1 MTSVT
6 TIRFGTLRLLGL
18 SLPLIAIDLSFP
30 VMTHAQITPV
40 YPGNT
45 WTRIAPESVG
55 FESTALAA
63 ARARLSTTPS
73 TGLTVVVGGRV
84 IFDYGDTDTVSYVA
98 SVRKSILSMLYGIR
112 VKRGEIDLDATLA
125 SLNINDRGGLT
136 DAERQA
142 RVRDLLTARSGVFH
156 PAANQGDDLS
166 RAPAR
171 GSQLPGKYFLYNNW
185 DFNALGTIFEQST
198 RQSIFDAFQRDIAA
212 PIGLEDF
219 RREDH
224 RRGGDSTKS
233 IHFAYHFRLSVRDMA
248 RIGYLMLRNG
258 HWGEKEIIPVQWVRE
273 STRAITPVTDMNP
286 PERRNDPWG
295 YGYLWWVWDGANT
308 PSAYKGAYMAGGAG
322 GQYIAV
328 LPALDLVVA
337 HKTVAGEGVD
347 VSVGRFL
354 SILDLIVAAKSG
366 TAEHVEVRVSESVL
380 REYIGSYELAPGA
393 IMTITFENGQLF
405 AQFTHQRRAPVFA
418 ESESSFFYRDAN
430 ATISFTRNASGSVTG
445 LLLKQSGGRVT
456 PARRLSPE

>member
-1 MTSVT
+1 M
-6 TIRFGTLRLLGL
+6 TIRSLRLRLLRL
-18 SLPLIAIDLSFP
+18 SLPLIALYLSRP
-30 VMTHAQITPV
+30 AMTHAQNTPI
-40 YPGNT
+40 YPGRK
-45 WTRIAPESVG
+45 WAKIAPESVG
-55 FESTALAA
+55 FASAGLAA
-63 ARARLSTTPS
+63 AHARLAATPS
-73 TGLTVVVGGRV
+73 TGLIAVVGGRA
-84 IFDYGDTDTVSYVA
+84 IFEYGDTDTVSYVA
-98 SVRKSILSMLYGIR
+98 SVRKSILSMLYGIH

-125 SLNINDRGGLT
+125 SLGIDDRGGLT

-156 PAANQGDDLS
+156 PAANEGDDLS

-171 GSQLPGKYFLYNNW
+171 GSQRPGKYFLYNNW

-198 RQSIFDAFQRDIAA
+198 RRSIFDAFQRDIAA
-212 PIGLEDF
+212 PIGLEEF

-233 IHFAYHFRLSVRDMA
+233 IHLAYHFRLSVRDMA

-258 HWGEKEIIPVQWVRE
+258 RWGEQEIIPAQWVRE
-273 STRAITPVTDMNP
+273 STRAITAVTDMNP
-286 PERRNDPWG
+286 RERRNDPWG

-308 PSAYKGAYMAGGAG
+308 PSAYRGAYMAGGAG

-337 HKTVAGEGVD
+337 HKTVAEDGVD

-366 TAEHVEVRVSESVL
+366 TAEHIEVRVGEHVL
-380 REYIGSYELAPGA
+380 REYVGNYELAPSA
-393 IMTITFENGQLF
+393 IMTITLENGQLF
-405 AQFTHQRRAPVFA
+405 AQLTHQRRVPVFA

-430 ATISFTRNASGSVTG
+430 ATISFTRNALGSVTG

-456 PARRLSPE
+456 PARMISPQ

>member
-1 MTSVT
+1 VQSNL
-6 TIRFGTLRLLGL
+6 FL
-18 SLPLIAIDLSFP
+18 SLIAIALSHP
-30 VMTHAQITPV
+30 AMTHAQNTPI
-40 YPGNT
+40 YPGKT
-45 WTRIAPESVG
+45 WMKVAPESVG
-55 FESTALAA
+55 FASTGLAA
-63 ARARLSTTPS
+63 VRARLASTPS
-73 TGLTVVVGGRV
+73 TGLIAVVGGRV
-84 IFDYGDTDTVSYVA
+84 IFEYGDTDTVSYVA
-98 SVRKSILSMLYGIR
+98 SVRKSILSMLYGIH

-125 SLNINDRGGLT
+125 SLGIDDRGSLT

-156 PAANQGDDLS
+156 PAANEGDDLP
-166 RAPAR
+166 RAPTR

-198 RQSIFDAFQRDIAA
+198 RQSIFDAFQRDIAT
-212 PIGLEDF
+212 PVGLEEF

-224 RRGGDSTKS
+224 RRGGDSSKS
-233 IHFAYHFRLSVRDMA
+233 IHLAYHFRLSVRDMA

-258 HWGEKEIIPVQWVRE
+258 RWGEREIIPAQWVRE

-308 PSAYKGAYMAGGAG
+308 PSTYRGAYMAGGAG

-328 LPALDLVVA
+328 VPTLDLVVA
-337 HKTVAGEGVD
+337 HKTVAGDGVD

-354 SILDLIVAAKSG
+354 SILDLIVAAKLG
-366 TAEHVEVRVSESVL
+366 TAEHIEVGVGENVL
-380 REYIGSYELAPGA
+380 REYVGNYELAPGA
-393 IMTITFENGQLF
+393 IMTITLENGQLF
-405 AQFTHQRRAPVFA
+405 AQLTHQRRAPIFA

-430 ATISFTRNASGSVTG
+430 ATISFTRHPSGSVTG

-456 PARRLSPE
+456 PGRKLPPE